1 MYTNGLMGID
11 TKENGKNARSMAMV
25 QISSATE
32 TCTLVIIEMEFQI
45 TSDITGGRME
55 HAMKES

>member
-1 MYTNGLMGID
+1 MGID